1 MKCAAHPDVET
12 DLRCGKCGRP
22 ICPRCMVQTPVGA
35 RCPDCAKVRRLPTY
49 EVSARHYL
57 IAAGVGLGVAAAV
70 GVCWALLWGL
80 LPHLYLYLLL
90 AAAAGYAIGELVSLS
105 INRKRGRGLQ
115 AIAASC
121 MVVSFGIGF
130 LFIHFFS
137 YYFLLGL
144 ALGIILAVVRL
155 R

>member
-22 ICPRCMVQTPVGA
+22 ICPRCTVQTPVGA
-35 RCPDCAKVRRLPTY
+35 RCPDCAKLRRLPTY
-49 EVSARHYL
+49 EVSARQYL

-70 GVCWALLWGL
+70 GVAWALLWRL
-80 LPHLYLYLLL
+80 FPNLYLYLLL
-90 AAAAGYAIGELVSLS
+90 AAAAGYAIGELMSLS
-105 INRKRGRGLQ
+105 SNRKRGRGLQ

-121 MVVSFGIGF
+121 MVVSFAIGF
-130 LFIHFFS
+130 LFIPLFS

-144 ALGIILAVVRL
+144 ALGIIVAVVRL

>member
-12 DLRCGKCGRP
+12 NLRCGKCGRP

-35 RCPDCAKVRRLPTY
+35 RCPDCARLRRLPTY

-70 GVCWALLWGL
+70 GVCWAFIPLGGLFSLLIG
-80 LPHLYLYLLL
+80 L
-90 AAAAGYAIGELVSLS
+90 AAGLVIGEVISLS
-105 INRKRGRGLQ
+105 VNRKRGRGLQ
-115 AIAASC
+115 AIGGAS
-121 MVVSFGIGF
+121 VLASYVISNLFHIGAF
-130 LFIHFFS
+130 LNL
-137 YYFLLGL
+137 YGLLAL
-144 ALGIILAVVRL
+144 ALGIIVAVVRL